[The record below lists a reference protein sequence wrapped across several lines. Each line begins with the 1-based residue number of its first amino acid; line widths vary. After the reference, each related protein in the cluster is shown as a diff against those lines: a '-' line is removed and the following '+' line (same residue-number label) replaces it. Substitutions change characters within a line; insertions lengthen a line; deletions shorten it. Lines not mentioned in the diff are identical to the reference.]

1 MHKDNSEMKTQ
12 ATTLKSDI
20 QTWRAKFDALE
31 RSKNNELQELRMTF
45 ENQTKSVFQKEVR
58 ELQTRFDS
66 ERSQFEVDMRR
77 LREGLENKN
86 RESGELNRQIQELS
100 QKLRQLS
107 VFEQKASDYE
117 GKIVMAS
124 QEIERLNRVL
134 RDKNSELSSSQSSL
148 NDIETNYQ
156 RINSEVMQLR
166 KKYEIE
172 FTQREEYERKTQ
184 EMSRRV
190 NDLENSNRKIGEYE
204 NALALLSQ
212 ERERLEMVAKSKVA
226 ESSEKEQRIQQLEYE
241 NENFKRK
248 NSSLENRMKDV
259 NEMTEKVFAYESR
272 MSKMA
277 NEIERFNRERE

>member
-1 MHKDNSEMKTQ
+1 
-12 ATTLKSDI
+12 
-20 QTWRAKFDALE
+20 
-31 RSKNNELQELRMTF
+31 
-45 ENQTKSVFQKEVR
+45 
-58 ELQTRFDS
+58 
-66 ERSQFEVDMRR
+66 
-77 LREGLENKN
+77 
-86 RESGELNRQIQELS
+86 
-100 QKLRQLS
+100 
-107 VFEQKASDYE
+107 
-117 GKIVMAS
+117 
-124 QEIERLNRVL
+124 
-134 RDKNSELSSSQSSL
+134 
-148 NDIETNYQ
+148 
-156 RINSEVMQLR
+156 MQLR

-248 NSSLENRMKDV
+248 TSSLENRMKDV
-259 NEMTEKVFAYESR
+259 DEMTEKVFAYESR